1 MISAPHIDQRH
12 HFRSSL
18 VGFSGARVMQ
28 LATPVRLLLPVLCV
42 GTLIVSA
49 VGITSA
55 QQAARPTVAAKA
67 SGLPRSTP
75 EAQGISS
82 AAILQFIEAAEEKLD
97 ALHSIMIV
105 RHGHVVTEGWWAPY
119 AANEPHMLYSLSKS
133 FTSTA
138 VGLAVAQGK
147 LTVDDPV
154 LKFFP
159 DEAPAEPS
167 ANLKAMRVRDLLS
180 MSTGHHEDVI
190 RDFPYRDPDSVV
202 RKFLSL
208 PVAHK
213 PGTLFVYNTPA
224 TYMLSAIVQ
233 KLTGQTVLD
242 YLRPRLFEPLGI
254 SNPQWEASPQ
264 GISMGGFGL
273 SVRTED
279 IARFGQLY
287 LRKGEWQKQQLVPA
301 AWVEEA
307 TARHASNGSS
317 PTSDWEQG
325 YGYQFWRSRHGYRGD
340 GAHGQFCLVLP
351 QYDAVVVFTSGT
363 RDLPSVPN
371 LTWERLLPALKP
383 AALPADPAAHKKLTA
398 KLATL
403 TLRPQTMKGTSAAS
417 TTVAKAAATSGTRYV
432 FASNPQSIESI
443 ALDSAEPNGRVT
455 LTMRVAGADQKIDA
469 SPDAWTK
476 QTITLRGVPDPIAT
490 SGAWSADDTYKLS
503 IVRYQTPFTTNYT
516 LRFAADQLTLD
527 IEPNVG
533 PATERKTQ
541 LIGKPATSTSAQP

>member
-1 MISAPHIDQRH
+1 MPP
-12 HFRSSL
+12 
-18 VGFSGARVMQ
+18 V
-28 LATPVRLLLPVLCV
+28 TPVRLLLPVLCAS
-42 GTLIVSA
+42 TIFVSA
-49 VGITSA
+49 IAVPSA
-55 QQAARPTVAAKA
+55 QKTA
-67 SGLPRSTP
+67 LPRSTP
-75 EAQGISS
+75 EAQGMSS
-82 AAILQFIEAAEEKLD
+82 AAIQQFVEAAEQKLD

-138 VGLAVAQGK
+138 VGLAVAEGK

-167 ANLKAMRVRDLLS
+167 ANLKAMRVRDLLA
-180 MSTGHHEDVI
+180 MSTGHHDEAI
-190 RDFPYRDPDSVV
+190 AKFPYQDPDSVV

-213 PGTLFVYNTPA
+213 PGTFFVYNTPA

-233 KLTGQTVLD
+233 KVTGQTVLA
-242 YLRPRLFEPLGI
+242 YLGPRLFEPLGI
-254 SNPQWEASPQ
+254 TDPRWEASPQ

-273 SVRTED
+273 SIRTED

-287 LRKGEWQKQQLVPA
+287 LRKGEWQKRQLVPA
-301 AWVEEA
+301 AWVE
-307 TARHASNGSS
+307 TASTRHASNGSN
-317 PTSDWEQG
+317 PASDWEQG

-351 QYDAVVVFTSGT
+351 QYDAVIAFTSGT
-363 RDLPSVPN
+363 RDMGSVMN
-371 LTWERLLPALKP
+371 LTWEMLLPMFKP
-383 AALPADPAAHKKLTA
+383 AALPADAAAHKKLTA
-398 KLATL
+398 KLASL
-403 TLRPQTMKGTSAAS
+403 SLRPQTMTSTGSVSTTAAKSAA
-417 TTVAKAAATSGTRYV
+417 AAGTRYA
-432 FASNPQSIESI
+432 FPTNPQSIESI
-443 ALDSAEPNGRVT
+443 ALEAADANGRVT
-455 LTMRVAGADQKIDA
+455 LTMRVAGADQKIEA

-476 QTITLRGVPDPIAT
+476 QTVPLRGAPDPIAT

-503 IVRYQTPFTTNYT
+503 IVRYQTPFTAQYT

-533 PATERKTQ
+533 PPNPSDRKIQ
-541 LIGKPATSTSAQP
+541 LIGKPAASTSAQP